1 MCKRGIRI
9 SASLQRAAGILF
21 LAGFVAG
28 CASSK
33 MPVAAGRIVAPV
45 GADTSLMLKDKWGIE
60 ITSLRTSAHGH
71 MIDFRYRVL
80 DPDKAAMLADV
91 RYNPI
96 LIDQSTGIQMKVPN
110 TPKLGPL
117 RQSAKRLEAGKIYFM
132 LFANSGLLVK
142 PGSLVTIVI
151 GDFRAADLVVQ

>member
-1 MCKRGIRI
+1 MILKQLTDKFFDKTVRRI
-9 SASLQRAAGILF
+9 YLTAGL
-21 LAGFVAG
+21 LLLLVG
-28 CASSK
+28 CAS
-33 MPVAAGRIVAPV
+33 APPPKAV
-45 GADTSLMLKDKWGIE
+45 LADRWGIE

-80 DPDKAAMLADV
+80 DPAKAGTLADV

-96 LIDQSTGIQMKVPN
+96 LIDQATGIQMKVPN

-117 RQSAKRLEAGKIYFM
+117 RQSAKRLQAGKIYFM

-142 PGSLVTIVI
+142 PGSRVTIEI
-151 GDFRAADLVVQ
+151 GDFKAENLTVE